1 MRGGL
6 TEARLLGING
16 QGSFRC
22 GFHSLVGGLIMM
34 LRQFFIA
41 ATLFVPMFVFGQV
54 PFPQMPQ
61 PVATFSYE
69 DKDWGVEAANTPR
82 QGSPHAYTPT
92 AIPGARV
99 IKTLE
104 LKALLEANKN
114 VLVIDV
120 LDSKSRKTIPGAYWM
135 PGAGDG
141 RFYRAEKS
149 RFAAALDK
157 LSGGDK
163 SRPIVFLCVSSECWL
178 SYNASLH
185 ALEAGY
191 TDVIWYRG
199 GTNAWKAAN
208 LDLAEPAR
216 INW

>member
-1 MRGGL
+1 MTLRPL
-6 TEARLLGING
+6 ILAVA
-16 QGSFRC
+16 
-22 GFHSLVGGLIMM
+22 LV
-34 LRQFFIA
+34 
-41 ATLFVPMFVFGQV
+41 TPMFVFGQV
-54 PFPQMPQ
+54 AFPQIPQ
-61 PVATFSYE
+61 PITTFSYE
-69 DKDWGVEAANTPR
+69 DKDWGVEATKTPR
-82 QGSPHAYTPT
+82 RGSPHAYTPT
-92 AIPGARV
+92 SIPGARV

-135 PGAGDG
+135 PGTGDG
-141 RFYRAEKS
+141 QFYSAEKS
-149 RFAAALDK
+149 RFATALDK

-199 GTNAWKAAN
+199 GTEAWKGAS
-208 LDLAEPAR
+208 LDLAKPER
-216 INW
+216 IDW